1 MTAIITGATK
11 GIGRAIA
18 CKFAQEGID
27 IVAISSSIS
36 NLTALKSTIEQ
47 SSDACCHIHQC
58 DLSNPQ
64 EREKLIIQLGQYENQ
79 LTILVNNFG
88 VYQVGELADIST
100 KELQANFDQNVITT
114 FELSKFAGRI
124 FKEKRNGYIF
134 SILSVLAKQT
144 RASAAA
150 YTISKHAMH
159 GLCKLLADDLR
170 EYNVKVCNLFPGSV
184 NTSSWDGLEVDRSA
198 MIQPED
204 IAKLVSE
211 SLKLSSKMF
220 IENIDLSPTN
230 KTV

>member
-18 CKFAQEGID
+18 LKLAEEGID
-27 IVAISSSIS
+27 IVAISSSNT
-36 NLTALKSTIEQ
+36 NLTALKSTIEE
-47 SSDACCHIHQC
+47 STNSRCFIHPC
-58 DLSNPQ
+58 DLSKPV
-64 EREKLIIQLGQYENQ
+64 EREKLIKELKDYEKQ

-88 VYQVGELADIST
+88 VYHVGALADVST
-100 KELQANFDQNVITT
+100 EAIQSSFDQNVITT
-114 FELSKFAGRI
+114 FELSKFASSI
-124 FKEKRNGYIF
+124 FKEKRSGYIF

-159 GLCKLLADDLR
+159 GLCKLLAEDLR
-170 EYNVKVCNLFPGSV
+170 DYNVKVCNIFPGSV
-184 NTSSWDGLEVDRSA
+184 NTSSWDGLDVDRSA

-204 IAKLVSE
+204 IANLIAQ
-211 SLKLSSKMF
+211 SLKLSSQMF
-220 IENIDLSPTN
+220 VESIDLSPMD

>member
-18 CKFAQEGID
+18 CKLAEEGFD
-27 IVAISSSIS
+27 IIAISSSKT
-36 NLTALKSTIEQ
+36 NLTELKSTIEQ
-47 SSDACCHIHQC
+47 STNAHCFIHPC
-58 DLSNPQ
+58 DLSKPVQ
-64 EREKLIIQLGQYENQ
+64 RDELIKELKQYEKQ

-88 VYQVGELADIST
+88 VYHVGALADVST
-100 KELQANFDQNVITT
+100 EAIQSSFDQNVITT
-114 FELSKFAGRI
+114 FELSRFASNI
-124 FKEKRNGYIF
+124 FKEKRHGYIF

-144 RASAAA
+144 RTSAAA

-170 EYNVKVCNLFPGSV
+170 DYNVKVCNLFPGSV
-184 NTSSWDGLEVDRSA
+184 NTSSWDGLDVDRSA

-204 IAKLVSE
+204 IANLIAQ
-211 SLKLSSKMF
+211 SLKLSSQMF
-220 IENIDLSPTN
+220 VENIDLSPID